1 MLSHVC
7 RHTREEK
14 EVKKEGRGKER
25 GLGDSRAGG
34 GAAAQEQGLRP
45 PATCAPRHPSP
56 WERCLACRVHTELS
70 SSAVAPYSSSS
81 LCLQWKPKTSRSKG
95 WQMSVKGMSALA
107 DKSLQTMGQPL
118 WEFSPTRQGRTW
130 PDPHSGPLRLGAISM
145 AWEPPAAAPPSLLTQ
160 AQGCEFL
167 MPSSGA
173 CVLV

>member
-1 MLSHVC
+1 MTSSLHGHTCTQAQACSPHMC

-70 SSAVAPYSSSS
+70 SSAVAPYSSPS

-107 DKSLQTMGQPL
+107 DKSLQTMGRASVGIL
-118 WEFSPTRQGRTW
+118 SY
-130 PDPHSGPLRLGAISM
+130 
-145 AWEPPAAAPPSLLTQ
+145 Q
-160 AQGCEFL
+160 AGQDV
-167 MPSSGA
+167 A
-173 CVLV
+173 